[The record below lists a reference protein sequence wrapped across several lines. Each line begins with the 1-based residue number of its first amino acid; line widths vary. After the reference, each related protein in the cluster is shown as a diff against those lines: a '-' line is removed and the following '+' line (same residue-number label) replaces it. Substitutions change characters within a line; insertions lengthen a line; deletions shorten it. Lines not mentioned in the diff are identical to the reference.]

1 MYTDLIKKLEV
12 LRSRTARFRR
22 VALHLHSPDSHD
34 WGHGA
39 SDPGRNDRTRF
50 YEENGA
56 LVFANELREYLDLV
70 AITDHMRCGFASK
83 VSAEAGDDDEFVVLP
98 GMEVNFRPDSAL
110 GCVRI
115 HLLIV
120 FPEGSTT
127 HAIERL
133 FAGLPSIPDDDS
145 SRTGQEEVTGI
156 SLVDWVERVH
166 KENGLCIAAHVDNS
180 LGVRCLFR
188 QTSEETLKLFSDGDK
203 QQLEKESDVPEN
215 LRRYLFE
222 SGLDAVEIAKSSYS
236 PHYRWVC
243 EHDGK
248 SKWIPTV
255 LTFDAH
261 NVESFGRSERI
272 THIKMT
278 HLGIAGLKDAFS
290 FPDTRIRFPDNL
302 PSPPSPR
309 LLGIEVTGDENSF
322 FEGVTVALTENLN
335 CLIGARG
342 SGKSTLVEALRYVFG
357 YNRSLSAL
365 DKLKKSIRDMQKS
378 NLNGCLI
385 RVIYRT
391 STGDERILQATF
403 DEKSDYST
411 KVYTTNGEYLDVA
424 DVEASGE
431 YPLRLFGWSEI
442 ETLGRSPAHQ
452 RDLLDRLIPE
462 LARVLSKRSELRNQL
477 RANRGSVNKAVEHVK
492 AAFNQSDGEIKRFK
506 EFMTDFD
513 KLNTSEV
520 KELFS
525 ALDFSRNKHR
535 VLQQVKSNASMLI
548 EGFGDA
554 DKLSVQGDL
563 EAILTGADQ
572 SLRDWWLA
580 EELQRLAVVAM
591 EQDIQGFIRQAIERS
606 RSFIVLVDQHIK
618 DVDREIEEVQS
629 KLQKEYASDTSK
641 QKIAD
646 LRANAEKRLR
656 HVTVLRDNYEKAWK
670 EMIAVLAER
679 KEITDKLAGIQNEIA
694 GIRAKHNKTIEEKL
708 NSFLPE
714 NMNVSIEFVA
724 GGDTVEFSRAIV
736 PLLRSANRYKARC
749 LDRIVA
755 THYTPVAFASMLGK
769 GQLDDMVDK
778 GATIGEMISTFTEDD
793 VKSITKDTKPFAYD
807 EYANVKVLSE
817 HGKRLEAVLD
827 LQEVGWDDHETI
839 LLNGGPVNEKSPGQ
853 RSSAMLPLIALS
865 EKTPLVIDQPEDNL
879 DKRLIGNVLVKILA
893 ELKEQRQIIVCT
905 HDPNI
910 LVSGDSEQV
919 VVLEAESDRR
929 GKVLL
934 HGSIDNDDIVR
945 TVLDLL
951 EGGAEA
957 FEARRERYGN
967 RAGLL
972 S

>member
-1 MYTDLIKKLEV
+1 MYSDLMKELDE
-12 LRSRTARFRR
+12 LRLRTARFRR

-34 WGHGA
+34 WGHGGN
-39 SDPGRNDRTRF
+39 SEDNDRSRF
-50 YEENGA
+50 YTEDGA
-56 LVFANELREYLDLV
+56 AVFANELRKPLDMV
-70 AITDHMRCGFASK
+70 AITDHMRCGFASQ
-83 VSAEAGDDDEFVVLP
+83 VSTETENDDRFVVLP
-98 GMEVNFRPDSAL
+98 GMEVNFRPDAAL
-110 GCVRI
+110 GCTRI
-115 HLLIV
+115 HLLII
-120 FPEGSTT
+120 FQEGSTT

-133 FAGLPSIPDDDS
+133 FAGLPNIPADDS

-156 SLVDWVERVH
+156 SLRDWVERVH
-166 KENGLCIAAHVDNS
+166 NENGLCIAAHVDNN

-188 QTSEETLKLFSDGDK
+188 QTSEETLKLFSDADK
-203 QQLEKESDVPEN
+203 QQLEKESDVPES
-215 LRRYLFE
+215 LMKYLFE
-222 SGLDAVEIAKSSYS
+222 SGLDAVEITNYSHS

-243 EHDGK
+243 KYDGK
-248 SKWIPTV
+248 IKWIPTV

-261 NVESFGRSERI
+261 NVESFGRNERV

-278 HLGIAGLKDAFS
+278 HLGLEGLKDAFS

-309 LLGIEVTGDENSF
+309 LLGIEVTGDGHSF
-322 FEGVTVALTENLN
+322 FEDVTVALTENLN

-357 YNRSLSAL
+357 YNRSLSTL
-365 DKLKKSIRDMQKS
+365 DKLQKSIRDMQKS

-391 STGDERILQATF
+391 SSGDERILQATY

-411 KVYTTNGEYLDVA
+411 KVYTTTGEYLDVA
-424 DVEASGE
+424 DVEAGGE

-462 LARVLSKRSELRNQL
+462 LAPVLSKRSELRNQL
-477 RANRGSVNKAVEHVK
+477 RDNRGSVNKAVEHVK
-492 AAFNQSDGEIKRFK
+492 AVFKRSDGEIKRFK
-506 EFMTDFD
+506 EFKTDFD
-513 KLNTSEV
+513 KLNTPEV
-520 KELFS
+520 KELFA
-525 ALDFSRNKHR
+525 ALDLAQNKR
-535 VLQQVKSNASMLI
+535 RMLQQIKSNASNRI
-548 EGFGDA
+548 EGFGDPE
-554 DKLSVQGDL
+554 KLGVQSNL
-563 EAILTGADQ
+563 EAILAGADQ

-591 EQDIQGFIRQAIERS
+591 EQDIQGFVRQAIERL

-618 DVDREIEEVQS
+618 DVDRSIEEVQS

-656 HVTVLRDNYEKAWK
+656 HVTVLQDNYKKAWN
-670 EMIAVLAER
+670 EMIAVLTER
-679 KEITDKLAGIQNEIA
+679 KEITDNLAGIQNEIA

-714 NMNVSIEFVA
+714 SMKVSIDFVA
-724 GGDTVEFSRAIV
+724 GGDTADFLRAIE
-736 PLLRSANRYKARC
+736 PLLRTAIRYKARR
-749 LDRIVA
+749 LNRVVA
-755 THYTPVAFASMLGK
+755 THYTPVVFASMLGK
-769 GQLDDMVDK
+769 GKLDDMVDK
-778 GATIGEMISTFTEDD
+778 SATIGETVSTFTVDD
-793 VKSITKDTKPFAYD
+793 VTNISRNTNPFARD
-807 EYANVKVLSE
+807 EYADVNVLAE
-817 HGKRLEAVLD
+817 DGNRLESVLN
-827 LQEVGWDDHETI
+827 LQEVNWDDHETI

-919 VVLEAESDRR
+919 VVLEAESDHR